1 MTQTSGKLSCSP
13 PPEKFRRCSYR
24 PLTKVHTYFDDIAKS
39 AALYTMPPYFPH
51 KGFQNKVIAITPENN
66 SYFGIWVADFIPSIH
81 ILSGGNNLPQRFKLV
96 HPDDSPIFNETH
108 HQNTVEDGISDW
120 ILEKAKE
127 TYTSKVTKE
136 DLFHYVYGFLH
147 SPIYRKKYANT
158 LTKQA
163 PSIPLVDENSF
174 WPYVNIGK
182 KLMDLHLDYENQ
194 PKLPEVEV
202 SGEEHENFM
211 IRKMQFAKDDKT
223 RIVFNDDITISGIP
237 LKAYDYLITD
247 KSAIWWVMN
256 QYEAT
261 IGNGKKYRN
270 RKQSANRKDEKDIPN
285 DPNIYAQEIGNP
297 RYILDLLL
305 SVITLS
311 VKTLDIVEELREIN
325 IN

>member
-1 MTQTSGKLSCSP
+1 
-13 PPEKFRRCSYR
+13 
-24 PLTKVHTYFDDIAKS
+24 
-39 AALYTMPPYFPH
+39 MPPYFPH

-81 ILSGGNNLPQRFKLV
+81 ILSGGNNLPQRFKLD
-96 HPDDSPIFNETH
+96 HPDDSFIFNETH

-163 PSIPLVDENSF
+163 PSIPLVHEKSF
-174 WPYVNIGK
+174 WQYVNIGK
-182 KLMDLHLDYENQ
+182 ELMDLHLDYENQ

-202 SGEEHENFM
+202 SGEEQGHFQVN
-211 IRKMQFAKDDKT
+211 KMSYIEGSPTIQ
-223 RIVFNDDITISGIP
+223 FNDYITISNIP
-237 LKAYDYLITD
+237 AKAYDYLITD

-256 QYEAT
+256 QYQRERTSSKSHYPA
-261 IGNGKKYRN
+261 G
-270 RKQSANRKDEKDIPN
+270 IPN

-311 VKTLDIVEELREIN
+311 VKTLEI
-325 IN
+325 IDQMPHDLD

>member
-1 MTQTSGKLSCSP
+1 
-13 PPEKFRRCSYR
+13 
-24 PLTKVHTYFDDIAKS
+24 
-39 AALYTMPPYFPH
+39 MPPYFPH

-96 HPDDSPIFNETH
+96 HPDDSFIFNETH

-211 IRKMQFAKDDKT
+211 IRKMQFAKDDK
-223 RIVFNDDITISGIP
+223 RSIIFNDDITISGIP

-256 QYEAT
+256 QYQV
-261 IGNGKKYRN
+261 N
-270 RKQSANRKDEKDIPN
+270 RPQSAHKTKGIPN
-285 DPNIYAQEIGNP
+285 NPNIYAQEIGNP

-305 SVITLS
+305 SVMTLS
-311 VKTLDIVEELREIN
+311 VKTIDMIEELNKIN
-325 IN
+325 ID